1 MENQDIRWKQRF
13 ANFEKAFKTLK
24 KAVVEIIN
32 PSDIEKDGT
41 IQRFEF
47 THELAWNVMK
57 DFLKEKGIQGLI
69 GSKDATRNAFQ
80 NEIIQDGQE
89 WMNMIESRNETV
101 HTYNIDVLETEYI
114 KIIEIYYPLF
124 EKFYMKM
131 KSLL

>member
-13 ANFEKAFKTLK
+13 ANFEKAFITLK
-24 KAVVEIIN
+24 KAVLEIKN
-32 PSDIEKDGT
+32 PSDIEKEGT

>member
-13 ANFEKAFKTLK
+13 ANFEKAFKKLK
-24 KAVVEIIN
+24 KAVLEIKN

-101 HTYNIDVLETEYI
+101 HTYNVDVLETEYI

>member
-24 KAVVEIIN
+24 KAVLEIKN
-32 PSDIEKDGT
+32 PSDIEKEGT